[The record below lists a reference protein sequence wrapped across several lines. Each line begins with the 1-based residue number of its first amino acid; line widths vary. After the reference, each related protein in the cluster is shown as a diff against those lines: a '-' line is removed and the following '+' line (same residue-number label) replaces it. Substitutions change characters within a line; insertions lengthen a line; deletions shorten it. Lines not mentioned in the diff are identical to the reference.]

1 LALTVFAAM
10 VPPVLAA
17 LVINIDEIEVR
28 SLSIFVAALAA
39 SSLFVIYM
47 GKKVVEPLR
56 TLTND
61 AHALSA
67 GVTGHR
73 SAIHSHDEIGAL
85 AAALNVMAETVEK
98 RNAALADN
106 ERRYRFLFDS
116 NPLPMWA
123 WDADTMN
130 ILAVNEAAID
140 KYGYEREQFLS
151 LRITDLLEPSEL
163 PRFGGARLPFSE
175 ARQTAGTWIH
185 RTATGRRIEMD
196 VITTSSRRLGRASW
210 LSVGI
215 DVTARREAE
224 RALARSEDQL
234 RQAQKMEAIGTFAG
248 GISHDFSNL
257 LTGMLGYC
265 DLLLGQLPEVSPYR
279 DDVNE
284 IRTLAV
290 RGTELSRQVLAVSR
304 RQVLQPVVCD
314 PNEVVRGLDRLLR
327 RLIGENIEF
336 TTRLGADVR
345 AVRADVAQLEQVLLN
360 LASNARDAMPT
371 GGRLGIET
379 ALMTSAERSRFGLD
393 ESREWLAIRVR
404 DSGVGMSAEVLAHI
418 FEPFFTTKEKG
429 KGTGLG
435 LALASGMIDQIGG
448 EMRVDSA
455 PGLGTTVHLLI
466 PHLDERVQA
475 SAVVPES
482 PTAMMGTETIL
493 LAEDEE
499 AVRTVTTAAL
509 ERRGYRVLAAPDGET
524 ALAISRAF
532 PGAID
537 LLVTDVVMP
546 GMSGRALAERLEQSR
561 PGLAV
566 LFVSGYTDDEV
577 LLQGVSTDM
586 RTLLSK
592 PFTSIEIARRVR
604 SSIDQAKAL
613 AASAT
618 R

>member
-1 LALTVFAAM
+1 
-10 VPPVLAA
+10 
-17 LVINIDEIEVR
+17 
-28 SLSIFVAALAA
+28 
-39 SSLFVIYM
+39 
-47 GKKVVEPLR
+47 
-56 TLTND
+56 
-61 AHALSA
+61 
-67 GVTGHR
+67 
-73 SAIHSHDEIGAL
+73 
-85 AAALNVMAETVEK
+85 
-98 RNAALADN
+98 
-106 ERRYRFLFDS
+106 
-116 NPLPMWA
+116 
-123 WDADTMN
+123 
-130 ILAVNEAAID
+130 
-140 KYGYEREQFLS
+140 
-151 LRITDLLEPSEL
+151 
-163 PRFGGARLPFSE
+163 
-175 ARQTAGTWIH
+175 
-185 RTATGRRIEMD
+185 
-196 VITTSSRRLGRASW
+196 
-210 LSVGI
+210 
-215 DVTARREAE
+215 
-224 RALARSEDQL
+224 
-234 RQAQKMEAIGTFAG
+234 
-248 GISHDFSNL
+248 
-257 LTGMLGYC
+257 
-265 DLLLGQLPEVSPYR
+265 
-279 DDVNE
+279 
-284 IRTLAV
+284 
-290 RGTELSRQVLAVSR
+290 
-304 RQVLQPVVCD
+304 
-314 PNEVVRGLDRLLR
+314 
-327 RLIGENIEF
+327 
-336 TTRLGADVR
+336 
-345 AVRADVAQLEQVLLN
+345 VLLN